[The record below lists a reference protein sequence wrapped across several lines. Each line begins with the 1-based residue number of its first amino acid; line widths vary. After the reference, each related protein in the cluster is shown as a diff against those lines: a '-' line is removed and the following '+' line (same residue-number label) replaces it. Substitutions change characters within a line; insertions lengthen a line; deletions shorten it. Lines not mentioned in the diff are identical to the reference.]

1 MRIELLP
8 PYCAEINPSEH
19 LWEEMRE
26 KDFANKVFGSMNA
39 VEDQLV
45 YSLARL
51 EKSHDLVASLTGF
64 NWIINIPLNAN

>member
-19 LWEEMRE
+19 LWEEMRG

-51 EKSHDLVASLTGF
+51 ENHMIWLRLLLALIGLLISL
-64 NWIINIPLNAN
+64 